1 VKRKTRT
8 QTQAFHEAI
17 NRVWD
22 RDDAVILKTFSETLS
37 IDAALKALRPKYMQ
51 SMPASWA
58 QNIIDAY
65 ISKGCNPRTGSKE
78 LSKYVRTIVKKLYE
92 RNLDAAQA
100 TV

>member
-8 QTQAFHEAI
+8 QAEVMHESI

-22 RDDAVILKTFSETLS
+22 RDDEVLVKTFSETLS

-65 ISKGCNPRTGSKE
+65 MHKGCNPRTGSKE
-78 LSKYVRTIVKKLYE
+78 LSKYVRTIVKKLSE
-92 RNLDAAQA
+92 RNLDAAQEA
-100 TV
+100 V